1 MFKKLFAVLSLSAF
15 LSSLSFATDLLAFYS
30 NGKLTEKSPGVKV
43 LSLEEKKQV
52 RGGYVVQAISFQNYS
67 NPYFSV
73 KEYGVVALFG
83 AGELDGGICALGKT
97 SCYIDNATK
106 THSIVSKDRFK
117 EFSREAKW
125 QQNETLSFS
134 VTRTISFANPFAIP
148 QISYKTSAYVVGINS
163 LGQVYKLRNANA
175 YSSMIRDMK
184 GAYEKDL
191 KNLMGFLV

>member
-1 MFKKLFAVLSLSAF
+1 MFKKIFIALSLSTF
-15 LSSLSFATDLLAFYS
+15 LTSLSFAEDLLAFYT
-30 NGKLTEKSPGVKV
+30 NGKLTENSPGVKV
-43 LSLEEKKQV
+43 LSLEEKKSV
-52 RGGYVVQAISFQNYS
+52 RGGYVVQAVSFQNYS
-67 NPYFSV
+67 NSYLSV
-73 KEYGVVALFG
+73 KEYAVVALFG

-191 KNLMGFLV
+191 KNLMGF

>member
-1 MFKKLFAVLSLSAF
+1 MFKKLFVAF
-15 LSSLSFATDLLAFYS
+15 GALVCISTLSFATDLLAELT
-30 NGKLTEKSPGVKV
+30 NGKLSDNSPGVKV
-43 LSLEEKKQV
+43 LSLDEKKQV
-52 RGGYVVQAISFQNYS
+52 KGGYVVQAVSFQNYS
-67 NPYFSV
+67 NSYLSV
-73 KEYGVVALFG
+73 KEYAVVALFG

-191 KNLMGFLV
+191 KNLMGF